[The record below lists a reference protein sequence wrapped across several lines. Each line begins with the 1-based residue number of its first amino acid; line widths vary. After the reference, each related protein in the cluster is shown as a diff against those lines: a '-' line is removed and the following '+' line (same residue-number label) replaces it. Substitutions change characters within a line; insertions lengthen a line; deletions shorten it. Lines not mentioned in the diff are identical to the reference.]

1 MSETILEA
9 RNISKSFPG
18 VKALSNVNLQLMK
31 GEVHSIV
38 GENGAGK
45 STLMKII
52 SGIYSLDEGDI
63 IVEGRSVEFANVVDA
78 LKMGISIVHQ
88 ELVNCPEVSVAENIF
103 MSEIARDNTGFIS
116 LNDLNSRARVELAKF
131 NLDLNPNTKMRE
143 LSISQQQIVEIVKA
157 ISINAKVIIFD
168 EPTSS
173 LTEGETEDLF
183 NIISEL
189 KNRGVGILYISH
201 RMEEIY
207 TICDRVTVL
216 RDGEYID
223 TLTVKDV
230 DKITIINKMI
240 GREVVDFYPP
250 KTSSTGEPLLE
261 VRNFHHEHAFRD
273 VSFCLN
279 KGEIL
284 GFSGLIGCGRS
295 ELFKSICAIDEKESG
310 EVLLKGIHTRI
321 DNYAEAINQGIV
333 YLTEDRKNEGL
344 FLKKEI
350 QKNVSA
356 LKLENVIRGFFLS
369 YTKEHRQAEKYRK
382 QLNIKCSDVHQQCVN
397 LSGGNQQKVLI
408 AKGLSIDP
416 KIIIFDEP
424 TKGIDIGAKI
434 EIYQMMRDLTTKG
447 VGVVVI
453 SSDLL
458 EIVGLC
464 DRVIVMHEGRIAG
477 EAKGENINEQY
488 IHHKAS
494 GIFERGGEKHH

>member
-1 MSETILEA
+1 MSEIILEA
-9 RNISKSFPG
+9 RNISKNFPG
-18 VKALSNVNLQLMK
+18 VKALENVNLQLEK

-52 SGIYSLDEGDI
+52 SGIYSLEEGD
-63 IVEGRSVEFANVVDA
+63 VFLEGKSVAFESVLDA
-78 LKMGISIVHQ
+78 INMGISIVHQ

-103 MSEIARDNTGFIS
+103 MSEIARENLGFIS
-116 LNDLNSRARVELAKF
+116 VSDLNRRAKDELLKF
-131 NLDLNPNTKMRE
+131 NLNLDPSTKMSK
-143 LSISQQQIVEIVKA
+143 LSISEQQIVEIVKA

-173 LTEGETEDLF
+173 LTESETEDLF
-183 NIISEL
+183 RIISEL
-189 KNRGVGILYISH
+189 RSRGVGILYISH

-223 TLTVKDV
+223 TLKVKEV

-240 GREVVDFYPP
+240 GREVVDFFPQKASAVGDP
-250 KTSSTGEPLLE
+250 IFEARDFQHSHS
-261 VRNFHHEHAFRD
+261 FRD
-273 VSFCLN
+273 IQFSLSR
-279 KGEIL
+279 GEIL

-295 ELFKSICAIDEKESG
+295 ELFKSLCAIDDKTSG
-310 EVLLKGIHTRI
+310 EVVLNGKSLKIN
-321 DNYAEAINQGIV
+321 NYPDAIKHGIV

-344 FLKKEI
+344 FLQKDI
-350 QKNVSA
+350 QQNVSA
-356 LKLENVIRGFFLS
+356 LNLDNVIKRFFLS
-369 YTKEHRQAEKYRK
+369 APAEKKQAETYRK
-382 QLNIKCSDVHQQCVN
+382 RMNIKSSDVHQLCIN

-408 AKGLSIDP
+408 AKGLSINP
-416 KIIIFDEP
+416 QIIIFDEP

-434 EIYQMMRDLTTKG
+434 EIYQMMRGLVQKG
-447 VGVVVI
+447 IGVIVI

-458 EIVGLC
+458 EVVGLC
-464 DRVIVMHEGRIAG
+464 DRVIIMHEGRIAG
-477 EAKGENINEQY
+477 EATGEDINEKY

-494 GIFERGGEKHH
+494 GIFEKGGEAHH